1 MVWKKGDFRKDK
13 KVPLTQLHSR
23 KIKTVENSHSCFP
36 LVQLGEG
43 YVSILSIERVK
54 TSLFSIFSS
63 LSLNM
68 FAVNSW
74 FIHNF
79 LP

>member
-13 KVPLTQLHSR
+13 KVPLTQLHSG

-54 TSLFSIFSS
+54 NESFFDIFQFVSQYVCS
-63 LSLNM
+63 K
-68 FAVNSW
+68 
-74 FIHNF
+74 F
-79 LP
+79 LVHS